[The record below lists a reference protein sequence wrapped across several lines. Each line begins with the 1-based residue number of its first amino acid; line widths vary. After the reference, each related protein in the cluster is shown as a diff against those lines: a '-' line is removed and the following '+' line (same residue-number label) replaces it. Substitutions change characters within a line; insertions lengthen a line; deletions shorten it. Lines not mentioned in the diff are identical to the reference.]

1 MKIELA
7 KNVRSLTGFL
17 TRANG
22 IYIRSKT
29 KKDGTKVFYASKRN
43 HRQKIIPP
51 DGHWQFIRLCA
62 EMAQKGNYI
71 ADIIVPRSEFLEAY
85 YTAHH
90 FVPRCTLP
98 AVLHAHDII
107 GEMVNEN
114 SSFHSINS

>member
-29 KKDGTKVFYASKRN
+29 KKDGTKVFYASKRD

-71 ADIIVPRSEFLEAY
+71 ADIIVPRSELLEALHDACLSIPPQ
-85 YTAHH
+85 TVAHGD
-90 FVPRCTLP
+90 
-98 AVLHAHDII
+98 LHAD
-107 GEMVNEN
+107 E
-114 SSFHSINS
+114 INALLKEYNL